1 MKYQLIDVEDNSIVI
16 ESDNLEDIRQW
27 LITTFYYDWDEDNDG
42 DIDDLNLDIFFKNN
56 QDYKLKIKQ

>member
-1 MKYQLIDVEDNSIVI
+1 MSYQLIDVEDNSIVI

-42 DIDDLNLDIFFKNN
+42 NIDELNLDIFFKNN